1 MSLIAVRVA
10 MARENFEDAPLTQ
23 EEQLMTAPPDV
34 AAQDPE
40 VAEAVQAQASDT
52 LGADTMQLLD
62 DGAAV
67 SEVID
72 TVKEAGPEISPEAV
86 LVAQERLTGIFRRYG
101 LESRRIAREDI
112 TADIAAGTENP
123 GPYSA
128 AQDLITDAEKNLEYI
143 KVAAAEG
150 LRELGQRAAVNMQNM
165 LKWRSMYVKDVR
177 AVAKAAAAVVGTP
190 NPQARYTNKV
200 RIAHFTDGQRNP
212 LTTAAQLKEAFKSS
226 TAAAVACRVLQE
238 QMERVFVLFFKGS
251 GRVDLPAIAKAF
263 EESSAGGAVIA
274 AYGKVYS
281 VSGKAAIFG
290 EEMILTGLVLDKST
304 QNQDELLSAFA
315 DARFKVIEH
324 WTVGDLDIGEGL
336 PVMSAGDVASN
347 ANALSSMASGL
358 RSDYGILDS
367 LIDMTNNQQHS
378 SVGSLVFSEAMDAIT
393 NPKLYAKYRNTV
405 RRTIAAMAQAGDIN
419 IDLKAKALNCVLDY
433 YKWSLNNHKNTSTEG
448 FIGGLTG
455 FIVGGF
461 TGPIWGAL
469 STGEGG
475 RLRNQ
480 IIAAAKDIE
489 KMQRGDVEEALKKG
503 KVSKSDYDKIV
514 GMDWKGVIVGIVG
527 GTVGFGFYGAWAG
540 SRLQN
545 NAEELKEKIDELNKL
560 IREEQKRKNE
570 K

>member
-86 LVAQERLTGIFRRYG
+86 LVAQERLSGIFRRYG

-150 LRELGQRAAVNMQNM
+150 LRELGQRVAVNMQNM
-165 LKWRSMYVKDVR
+165 FKWRSTYVKDAR
-177 AVAKAAAAVVGTP
+177 AVAKAAAAVVGSP
-190 NPQARYTNKV
+190 SDAQYTNKI
-200 RIAHFTDGQRNP
+200 RIAHFTDGAKNV
-212 LTTAAQLKEAFKSS
+212 LTTAKQLDSAFATSRDAIK
-226 TAAAVACRVLQE
+226 ACRLLQE
-238 QMERVFVLFFKGS
+238 QMERVFVFFTQGS
-251 GRVDLPAIAKAF
+251 GKVDLNVLRGAF
-263 EESSAGGAVIA
+263 EPSS
-274 AYGKVYS
+274 YGTDDGKTYLS
-281 VSGKAAIFG
+281 LSGKAAIFG
-290 EEMILTGLVLDKST
+290 EEFVMSGFHAEGVTE
-304 QNQDELLSAFA
+304 NQESMLAAFS
-315 DARFKVIEH
+315 DVRYKHVNH
-324 WTVGDLDIGEGL
+324 WTVKELENLAL
-336 PVMSAGDVASN
+336 PVMSAAEVAKN
-347 ANALSSMASGL
+347 ANALTTLAANLNGDFS
-358 RSDYGILDS
+358 ILDS
-367 LIDMTNNQQHS
+367 LIDFTNRDDRT
-378 SVGSLVFSEAMDAIT
+378 FSEHVLQGLT
-393 NPKLYAKYRNTV
+393 NPKLFLRFRNV
-405 RRTIAAMAQAGDIN
+405 VLNTIVAMEAAGNVN

-448 FIGGLTG
+448 FLGGLVG
-455 FIVGGF
+455 FILGGIPIPGIPTAVG
-461 TGPIWGAL
+461 IA
-469 STGEGG
+469 SRHEAD
-475 RLRNQ
+475 RLKKE
-480 IIAAAKDIE
+480 IVAISKDIAE
-489 KMQRGDVEEALKKG
+489 LQHTGTLAALKEGKIDEEASKKQLK
-503 KVSKSDYDKIV
+503 V
-514 GMDWKGVIVGIVG
+514 DWKAVVEGAVLGTLFAGI
-527 GTVGFGFYGAWAG
+527 YGAIQG
-540 SRLQN
+540 SRIQN
-545 NAEELKEKIDELNKL
+545 RKKELDEKIEELNKL
-560 IREEQKRKNE
+560 MQTAKAAKG